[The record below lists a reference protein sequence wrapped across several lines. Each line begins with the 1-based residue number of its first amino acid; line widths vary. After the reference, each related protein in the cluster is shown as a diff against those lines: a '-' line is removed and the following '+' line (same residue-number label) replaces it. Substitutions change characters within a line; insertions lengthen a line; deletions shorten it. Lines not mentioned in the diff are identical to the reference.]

1 MTGVQTCALPIFCKT
16 VLSVPKWHLLTVEER
31 SQFITKAQGAQ
42 VQPHSAAMT
51 DIDFD
56 IRPENTGL
64 NLSLDLLK
72 AIFAKAER
80 LVKEKQILPAPCHI
94 NAVASYSCLSD
105 QKGHYTTTIL
115 NTGEVKCSCRA
126 YHAHHICSHTVASAH
141 LHGSLFKLVRF
152 HRGKF
157 NKKPLN
163 MNVFT
168 RSVDTQRAG
177 LKDNERRRVRKPT
190 STETSVTDRPV
201 VESCQHDDLLRVINL
216 SDHNRVRVC
225 YGCKSKIIQNNPDQ
239 TALASKIYRNYFD
252 KKTKKTKFTLKREWA
267 YFHVHCSK
275 HIPDRGID
283 VHMCVGHTIP
293 QTTLDKLKNTGF
305 ILS

>member
-1 MTGVQTCALPIFCKT
+1 M
-16 VLSVPKWHLLTVEER
+16 
-31 SQFITKAQGAQ
+31 
-42 VQPHSAAMT
+42 
-51 DIDFD
+51 
-56 IRPENTGL
+56 
-64 NLSLDLLK
+64 
-72 AIFAKAER
+72 
-80 LVKEKQILPAPCHI
+80 
-94 NAVASYSCLSD
+94 ASYSCLSD

-163 MNVFT
+163 TNVFT

-201 VESCQHDDLLRVINL
+201 AESCQHDDLLRVINL

-275 HIPDRGID
+275 HIPDRVID
-283 VHMCVGHTIP
+283 VHMCVGHAIP
-293 QTTLDKLKNTGF
+293 PTTMDKLKNMGF